1 MSRAQRN
8 CLTATLIMGMMFISC
23 IFTLQGS
30 LLTNLITHYNLSDSV
45 QGFASSAA
53 SAGGVL
59 ALVSSFFLIGH
70 LPKLLLLRIAVAI
83 CAIFL
88 ALLKVSPSFS
98 VFVAMWFAIG
108 IGLGYLDMLVSSC
121 MADLY
126 EGRAA
131 TRMMCVLHM
140 SSGIV
145 SSLVPMVYA
154 ALLKKIPWNS
164 VYLCVAC
171 VGIVLLILTTMA
183 VRFARSGMKK
193 EPMAENRMTFSQMGA
208 VMKKGALPAL
218 VAAMFCHGIFYGG
231 LNTWIN
237 RYVQVTL
244 NSNLGSLSMSLM
256 FVGVLVSRLIIS
268 LLSLSPVKLIRICG
282 YAAAAS
288 VFIALPFKNGAVMC
302 AGILVCGLM
311 YGAMIPCTL
320 DVGCA
325 ATPESTMF
333 ATTCMVL
340 SLYLGEAI
348 VPPVIGALESMFNLH
363 VGIALCGV
371 FMVLT
376 SVFCGIAKLPEDIR

>member
-1 MSRAQRN
+1 MSKAQRN
-8 CLTATLIMGMMFISC
+8 CLTATLIMGMAFIAC

-30 LLTNLITHYNLSDSV
+30 LLTSLIAHYDLSDSV
-45 QGFASSAA
+45 QGFASSSA
-53 SAGGVL
+53 SIGGVI
-59 ALVSSFFLIGH
+59 ALISSFFLIGH
-70 LPKLLLLRIAVAI
+70 LSKLLLLRIAVGI
-83 CAIFL
+83 CAVFL
-88 ALLKVSPSFS
+88 ALLKVSPAFS

-108 IGLGYLDMLVSSC
+108 VGLGYLDMLVSSC

-140 SSGIV
+140 TYGVV
-145 SSLVPMVYA
+145 SSLVPMVYDGMLKRMMWNSLYLWVA
-154 ALLKKIPWNS
+154 GLGLALL
-164 VYLCVAC
+164 
-171 VGIVLLILTTMA
+171 VLFTAA
-183 VRFARSGMKK
+183 VRFARSGMKN
-193 EPMAENRMTFSQMGA
+193 EPMAEKRLSFKDMGA
-208 VMKKGALPAL
+208 IMKKGTLPAL

-231 LNTWIN
+231 LNTWLN
-237 RYVQVTL
+237 RYVSVTL
-244 NSNLGSLSMSLM
+244 VSDHGSLAMSMM

-268 LLSLSPVKLIRICG
+268 FTGLSPVKLIRICG
-282 YAAAAS
+282 YASAVCLFA
-288 VFIALPFKNGAVMC
+288 ALPLKNSYAMC
-302 AGILVCGLM
+302 AGIALCGLM
-311 YGAMIPCTL
+311 YGAMIPCIL

-333 ATTCMVL
+333 ATTAMVL

-376 SVFCGIAKLPEDIR
+376 SVFCMIAKIPKDIR